1 MASQFTEIFYEYRK
15 CMMEGMSV
23 GEMKQYL
30 SDNVFGWVSVWKD
43 KFCNN
48 QRCKFRDTDITR
60 SYVI

>member
-1 MASQFTEIFYEYRK
+1 
-15 CMMEGMSV
+15 MMEGMSV
-23 GEMKQYL
+23 GEIKQYL
-30 SDNVFGWVSVWKD
+30 SENVFGWDLVWKD